1 MGRIASPHGVRG
13 WVKVVPWSENPETLI
28 GHKAWWLRK
37 SDDAPWRE
45 IEVVSAR
52 MHNAVLVAEF
62 RGVVS
67 REDAATLRGA
77 EVAVPQT
84 ALEAPAAN
92 EYYWFDL
99 EGMDVVN
106 RSGAVLGRVIGMM
119 ESGAHPLLRVAD
131 QGGDELLIPFVAAY
145 ISRVDAVAR
154 RIEVDWE
161 ADY

>member
-1 MGRIASPHGVRG
+1 MRRRFEGP
-13 WVKVVPWSENPETLI
+13 
-28 GHKAWWLRK
+28 K
-37 SDDAPWRE
+37 S
-45 IEVVSAR
+45 
-52 MHNAVLVAEF
+52 
-62 RGVVS
+62 
-67 REDAATLRGA
+67 
-77 EVAVPQT
+77 VPQT

-145 ISRVDAVAR
+145 ISRVDAAAR